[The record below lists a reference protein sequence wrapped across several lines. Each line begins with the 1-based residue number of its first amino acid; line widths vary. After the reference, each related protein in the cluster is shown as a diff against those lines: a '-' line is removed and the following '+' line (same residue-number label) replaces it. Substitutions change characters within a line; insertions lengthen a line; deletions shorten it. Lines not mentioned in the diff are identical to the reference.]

1 MNKSTKIRLIIYDI
15 MAVLLTSVI
24 FLIPFYFLVNS
35 SFKSIKESY
44 RMELN
49 LPSSFHIIENY
60 KRVLEVQDGIVIRAF
75 LNSFIITIFSVLGLV
90 IVCSMAGFVIQ
101 RRKNKLSG
109 LWNFVILL
117 GLIIPPAIV
126 PTIWVLNAL
135 NIFGTLPSMILLEI
149 AFFFPFSTLLY
160 KGFMTTIPKEI
171 DEAAIVDG
179 CGRIRLFFQIIFP
192 LLKPINIT
200 IIVLTAVF
208 IYGDFMNPLYFLPGP
223 RNATVQLTLF
233 NFMGQF
239 ASKWNLLFANV
250 VLVTIPPLILFLFLN
265 KQIMAGMIAGSLK
278 E

>member
-233 NFMGQF
+233 NFIGQF

-265 KQIMAGMIAGSLK
+265 RQIIAGMIAGSLK

>member
-265 KQIMAGMIAGSLK
+265 KQIIAGMIAGSLK

>member
-1 MNKSTKIRLIIYDI
+1 MDKNRKIRLIIYDI
-15 MAVLLTSVI
+15 LGVLLTSVI

-35 SFKSIKESY
+35 SFKSVKEAY

-49 LPSSFHIIENY
+49 LPSSFHIIENF
-60 KRVLEVQDGIVIRAF
+60 KEVLQVQNGIVIRAF
-75 LNSFIITIFSVLGLV
+75 LNSLIITIFSVLGLV

-101 RRKNKLSG
+101 RRKNRLSG
-109 LWNFVILL
+109 LWNFMILL
-117 GLIIPPAIV
+117 GLIVPPAIV

-135 NIFGTLPSMILLEI
+135 NIFGSLPSMILLEI
-149 AFFFPFSTLLY
+149 AFFFPFSTLMY

-171 DEAAIVDG
+171 DEAAILDG
-179 CGRIRLFFQIIFP
+179 CGGLRLFFQIIFP
-192 LLKPINIT
+192 LLKPVNIT

-208 IYGDFMNPLYFLPGP
+208 VYGDFMNPLYFLPGP

-233 NFMGQF
+233 YFMGQY
-239 ASKWNLLFANV
+239 ASEWNLLFADV

-265 KQIMAGMIAGSLK
+265 RQIIAGMIAGSLK

>member
-75 LNSFIITIFSVLGLV
+75 LNSFIITIFSVIGLV

-126 PTIWVLNAL
+126 PTIWVLNEL

-265 KQIMAGMIAGSLK
+265 RQIIAGMIAGSLK

>member
-265 KQIMAGMIAGSLK
+265 RQIIAGMIAGSLK

>member
-126 PTIWVLNAL
+126 PTIWVLNEL

-265 KQIMAGMIAGSLK
+265 RQIIAGMIAGSLK

>member
-250 VLVTIPPLILFLFLN
+250 VLVTIPPLILFIFLN
-265 KQIMAGMIAGSLK
+265 RQIIAGMIAGSLK